1 MTDLIIKQIQLVD
14 SGDTVE
20 LFLHD
25 SSGKGIY
32 FDHCK
37 ETVSLKIFTC
47 NAHFEFSL
55 LLFISG

>member
-37 ETVSLKIFTC
+37 ETVRIF
-47 NAHFEFSL
+47 NP
-55 LLFISG
+55 I